1 MVSIGDRLRGEREA
15 LGLTQEKMAIAVG
28 ITKKTQGLYERDERV
43 PDAEYLAAVAAKGVD
58 VLYVVTGRRT
68 PEVVSSFN
76 DDEVDL
82 VEHYRQLPDSDRHH
96 ARKMVTALAKMTSS
110 DGNHLTE

>member
-1 MVSIGDRLRGEREA
+1 MVSIGDRLRDEREA

-58 VLYVVTGRRT
+58 VLYVVTGHVRPGLSAVPTTTR
-68 PEVVSSFN
+68 
-76 DDEVDL
+76 L
-82 VEHYRQLPDSDRHH
+82 
-96 ARKMVTALAKMTSS
+96 TSS
-110 DGNHLTE
+110 STTASCLIATATTHVDGDRIS

>member
-1 MVSIGDRLRGEREA
+1 MVSIGDRLRDEREA

-58 VLYVVTGRRT
+58 VLYVVTGHVRPRLSA
-68 PEVVSSFN
+68 VSTTTR
-76 DDEVDL
+76 L
-82 VEHYRQLPDSDRHH
+82 
-96 ARKMVTALAKMTSS
+96 TSS
-110 DGNHLTE
+110 STTASCLIATATTHVDGDRIS